1 MPWAQQDVFFEPE
14 CFLVSCVKFPSRPS
28 LHLSSLK
35 HNIFTSARRALGDDK
50 LWHSS
55 IGEGN
60 LILYDSL
67 RFSRSCFH
75 MFPRLVKSH
84 RNFNLE
90 AHCQVVSAG
99 NKGPQIPQGT
109 VRAAS
114 KGAHGVC
121 LDAIH
126 RYTVLDVAIPCRAQL
141 KSHHFL
147 NINIKYHMLFFL
159 IFCWDFAW
167 GCIA

>member
-1 MPWAQQDVFFEPE
+1 MFGTY
-14 CFLVSCVKFPSRPS
+14 VSF
-28 LHLSSLK
+28 
-35 HNIFTSARRALGDDK
+35 
-50 LWHSS
+50 
-55 IGEGN
+55 
-60 LILYDSL
+60 
-67 RFSRSCFH
+67 
-75 MFPRLVKSH
+75 RLVKSH
-84 RNFNLE
+84 RNFYLE

-126 RYTVLDVAIPCRAQL
+126 RYTVYTVLDVAIPCRAQL

-147 NINIKYHMLFFL
+147 NINIILCCFFL
-159 IFCWDFAW
+159 IFLDFA
-167 GCIA
+167 

>member
-1 MPWAQQDVFFEPE
+1 MFGTY
-14 CFLVSCVKFPSRPS
+14 VSF
-28 LHLSSLK
+28 
-35 HNIFTSARRALGDDK
+35 
-50 LWHSS
+50 
-55 IGEGN
+55 
-60 LILYDSL
+60 
-67 RFSRSCFH
+67 
-75 MFPRLVKSH
+75 RLVKSH
-84 RNFNLE
+84 RNFYLE

-126 RYTVLDVAIPCRAQL
+126 RYTVYTVLDVAIPCRAQL

-147 NINIKYHMLFFL
+147 NINIILCCFFP
-159 IFCWDFAW
+159 DFFGLCMRMYCLSPSFMAQFKKF
-167 GCIA
+167 